1 MVVYPKGSI
10 RVLYMIASG
19 ALLKTAFIC
28 SNIIDFPSSTSL
40 VQQLKEKFGS
50 GFQLLSVANLPQGS
64 GKSIKQIFT
73 ITMMYI

>member
-1 MVVYPKGSI
+1 
-10 RVLYMIASG
+10 MIVSG

-28 SNIIDFPSSTSL
+28 SNVIDFPSSTSL

-73 ITMMYI
+73 ITITMMYILCIQDWVPVVY